1 MTVRAY
7 SRAADRCCMHHLL
20 PRRAR
25 PQPANVMLNSKGAV
39 KITDF
44 GITSQLLNTAGYAS
58 TFVGTTIYMAPER
71 LQGDKYT

>member
-1 MTVRAY
+1 
-7 SRAADRCCMHHLL
+7 
-20 PRRAR
+20 
-25 PQPANVMLNSKGAV
+25 MLNSKGAV

-71 LQGDKYT
+71 LQGDRYS